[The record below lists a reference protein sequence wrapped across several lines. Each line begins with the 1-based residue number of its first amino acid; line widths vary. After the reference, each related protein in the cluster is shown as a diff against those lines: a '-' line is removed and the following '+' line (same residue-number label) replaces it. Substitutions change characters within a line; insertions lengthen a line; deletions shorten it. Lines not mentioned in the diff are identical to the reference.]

1 MGFCPARIGRRLLK
15 LEKSRRFAVYVVGV
29 HGFRCHTSILV
40 AGANFRLTF
49 RLRGEE
55 LRSVWLSRG
64 ALRLLRSSRFALT
77 QPDAFG
83 AGAFP
88 LRGIVSASRR

>member
-29 HGFRCHTSILV
+29 HGFRGHTSILV
-40 AGANFRLTF
+40 AGANFRLAF

-55 LRSVWLSRG
+55 LRSVWLS
-64 ALRLLRSSRFALT
+64 L
-77 QPDAFG
+77 
-83 AGAFP
+83 P
-88 LRGIVSASRR
+88 LRRIVSASRR